1 MTAMKSFFEVH
12 FSRSSSW
19 LASELSPTVITT
31 SLDVIRH
38 FFNFLRYFLD
48 QLPEFKFTSPNE
60 STSLLT
66 EAKTRSDYDVI
77 EGNESGATSLISR
90 LLGWETEHNWLITRN
105 LSWLSSSVINA
116 LLYFIIELK
125 MTDHNFLICFLVW
138 RFRHGYRSN

>member
-1 MTAMKSFFEVH
+1 MRTAMKSFFEVH
-12 FSRSSSW
+12 FSRSSLW

-38 FFNFLRYFLD
+38 DFFNLLRHFLD

-77 EGNESGATSLISR
+77 EGNESGTDVIDQPIVRA
-90 LLGWETEHNWLITRN
+90 RN
-105 LSWLSSSVINA
+105 
-116 LLYFIIELK
+116 
-125 MTDHNFLICFLVW
+125 
-138 RFRHGYRSN
+138 

>member
-60 STSLLT
+60 STSLPT

-77 EGNESGATSLISR
+77 EGNESGAD
-90 LLGWETEHNWLITRN
+90 
-105 LSWLSSSVINA
+105 VIDQPIVRAGN
-116 LLYFIIELK
+116 
-125 MTDHNFLICFLVW
+125 
-138 RFRHGYRSN
+138 